1 MSFSVFFFFSFTQ
14 SFNQP
19 VDSGHITIPT
29 PLFWHACQ
37 PTAVRAYLAHRS
49 SRRYACQFMADR
61 DDLTHRNSEYL
72 PPSCSSVCFKQASY
86 NSGRSCIHPL
96 ASSSEVWD
104 YRCAPSY
111 PAQVVFVFFFF
122 LSEISAAATESTI
135 NWWNPITNPVTS
147 SCLHHQP
154 LKETT

>member
-29 PLFWHACQ
+29 PFFWHACQ

-72 PPSCSSVCFKQASY
+72 PPSCSSVCFKQTSY

-111 PAQVVFVFFFF
+111 PAQVVFVFFF